1 MICSQGAGYQMTA
14 RKCFIV
20 AAGLMSASV
29 VHAEEIPSNAELFR
43 MLKAQQQTISELRAE
58 LKQAQQERRTSA
70 PREAREAIQAARPA
84 GRDAA
89 KQTAAAASPAQ
100 AYAMYTKGPAV
111 LPASS
116 GGAYAGVF
124 GGGGSRGSTAVSQF
138 GTVFFPEVVGGPLA
152 VDATGR
158 TGSGG
163 VGFGGA
169 HLGYEWSYGAYV
181 RPALEVEGFYLAGNQ
196 PRATLVNPTD
206 RLAEHTFDNTFPTR
220 TTVLLANMV
229 VGFNTPYKGITPYIG
244 GGIGAANVSING
256 ATSTQTDPPEAG
268 VNHFNSRPDSS
279 AWTFAAQAKAGARL
293 ALGDSGAYL
302 FGEYRYLY
310 VGDVNQVFGS
320 TAYPTHAPTS
330 PWTTS
335 FGGTSHHLAAGGVG
349 FSF

>member
-1 MICSQGAGYQMTA
+1 MIRNQGAGSQMTA

-20 AAGLMSASV
+20 AAGLMAAGAAQ
-29 VHAEEIPSNAELFR
+29 AEEVPSNAELFR

-58 LKQAQQERRTSA
+58 LKQAKQERRAPT
-70 PREAREAIQAARPA
+70 PREAREATPVARPA

-89 KQTAAAASPAQ
+89 KETVVATPPAH

-111 LPASS
+111 LPASNRS
-116 GGAYAGVF
+116 AYVGVF
-124 GGGGSRGSTAVSQF
+124 GGGGSRGSTGVSQF
-138 GTVFFPEVVGGPLA
+138 GTAFFAEAVGGPMA
-152 VDATGR
+152 INATGQ

-169 HLGYEWSYGAYV
+169 HLGYEWSYGAYL
-181 RPALEVEGFYLAGNQ
+181 RPALEIEGFYLASNQ
-196 PRATLVNPTD
+196 QRATLVNPTD
-206 RLAEHTFDNTFPTR
+206 RLPEHTFDNTFPTR

-229 VGFNTPYKGITPYIG
+229 VGFQTPYQNFTPYIG
-244 GGIGAANVSING
+244 GGFGAARVSING
-256 ATSTQTDPPEAG
+256 ATSTQTDPAEPG
-268 VNHFNSRPDSS
+268 INHFNSNPDSS
-279 AWTFAAQAKAGARL
+279 AWTFAAQAKAGARF

-310 VGDVNQVFGS
+310 VGDVGQVFGS
-320 TAYPTHAPTS
+320 TVDPTHVPTS
-330 PWTTS
+330 AWTTG

>member
-1 MICSQGAGYQMTA
+1 MTA

-20 AAGLMSASV
+20 AAGLMAASAA
-29 VHAEEIPSNAELFR
+29 HADDAPSNAELFR

-58 LKQAQQERRTSA
+58 LKQAKQERRAAT
-70 PREAREAIQAARPA
+70 PREAREAAPAAKPA

-89 KQTAAAASPAQ
+89 KETVAATPPAQ
-100 AYAMYTKGPAV
+100 AYAMYNKGPAA
-111 LPASS
+111 LPTS
-116 GGAYAGVF
+116 GRGAYVGVF
-124 GGGGSRGSTAVSQF
+124 GGGGSRGSTDVSQF
-138 GTVFFPEVVGGPLA
+138 GTAFFVEAVGGPMA

-158 TGSGG
+158 TSSGG

-169 HLGYEWSYGAYV
+169 HLGYEWSYGAYL
-181 RPALEVEGFYLAGNQ
+181 RPALEIEGFYLAGNQ
-196 PRATLVNPTD
+196 PRATLANPTD
-206 RLAEHTFDNTFPTR
+206 RLPEHTFDNTFPTR

-229 VGFNTPYKGITPYIG
+229 VGFNTSYQGITPYIG

-256 ATSTQTDPPEAG
+256 ATSTQTDPAEPG
-268 VNHFNSRPDSS
+268 INHFNSRPDSS

-293 ALGDSGAYL
+293 TLGNSGAYL

-320 TAYPTHAPTS
+320 TAYPTHVPTS

-349 FSF
+349 YSF